1 MTISLSGIG
10 WVTNQGYGSLR
21 LGLDHQFTADEG
33 VRSLVKL
40 GIFSHP
46 FKNFGRLDGIS
57 RIIVSAVALAL
68 QDAGIEY
75 SPAAKQDIGIIAAHS
90 DGSLKSDIDYFK
102 DFIDNGRTLSR
113 ANLFIYTLPSS
124 APGEAAIHFGLTG
137 PLLYGT
143 GGTDSLLDFLDM
155 AASMVKTEE
164 VARMLVG
171 TIVAEEAIY
180 CVIERNKEKG
190 STLCSLAEARSI
202 LASTQDISKILQQL
216 SNLKVKKGVS

>member
-1 MTISLSGIG
+1 MTISVSGIG
-10 WVTNQGYGSLR
+10 WVTKRGIGSLR
-21 LGLDHQFTADEG
+21 LGFEHQFTAEEN

-40 GIFSHP
+40 GIFSQQ
-46 FKNFGRLDGIS
+46 FKNFGRLDGMS
-57 RIIVSAVALAL
+57 RLTVSAVALAL

-75 SPAAKQDIGIIAAHS
+75 SPAAKQDIGIIAANS
-90 DGSLKSDIDYFK
+90 EGSLKSDIDYFK

-143 GGTDSLLDFLDM
+143 EVTDSLLAFLDM
-155 AASMVKTEE
+155 AAEMVYFEE
-164 VARMLVG
+164 VTRMLVG
-171 TIVAEEAIY
+171 TIVAEEALY
-180 CVIERNKEKG
+180 CVIERNKDEG

-202 LASTQDISKILQQL
+202 LASTQEISEILRQL
-216 SNLKVKKGVS
+216 SNLKVRKGIS

>member
-1 MTISLSGIG
+1 MTISVSGIG
-10 WVTNQGYGSLR
+10 WVTKQGCGSLL
-21 LGLDHQFTADEG
+21 LGRDHQFTAEEG

-46 FKNFGRLDGIS
+46 YKNFGRLDGIS
-57 RIIVSAVALAL
+57 RITVSAVALAL

-75 SPAAKQDIGIIAAHS
+75 SPANKQDIGIIAANS
-90 DGSLKSDIDYFK
+90 EGSLKSDIDYFK

-137 PLLYGT
+137 PLLYAT
-143 GGTDSLLDFLDM
+143 GVTDSIVVFLDM
-155 AASMVKTEE
+155 AAAMVKAEE

-171 TIVAEEAIY
+171 TIVAEEALY
-180 CVIERNKEKG
+180 FVIERHKEE
-190 STLCSLAEARSI
+190 SSILCSLDEARSI
-202 LASTQDISKILQQL
+202 LAATQDISEILCQL
-216 SNLKVKKGVS
+216 SNLKVQKGIS